1 MIEAELPD
9 GRILEFPAGTSP
21 DVIQKAVKGM
31 LAPPKAE
38 KGYLESL
45 GAGLGA
51 GVGNVALGAQN
62 LVGMGLEKLGA
73 TSAGQ
78 WLQRDATMGKE
89 KLKGEVAPYKEANP
103 MTAGGGELAGEIVST
118 LPVGG
123 ALAKGVS
130 LIPGAAQ
137 KAAPL
142 IQALRTGG
150 FSAGGATGAAG
161 LATRAA
167 GGAATG
173 GASAALI
180 NPEDAALGATIGGAL
195 PVVGAGVMKGVRA
208 GQRAMRPQEAKVVER
223 LAAQTGMSQDELL
236 SALNQQGPQLIP
248 GYQKTVPQILEND
261 VMSQLQ
267 RNLKTAGVNTLGE
280 AERLQQAQ
288 FQEAL
293 NRVAPVAADVQDAAQ
308 RAGGAIQNFALPAR
322 EEATK
327 AVRGAF
333 EAIDPEDTTRIML
346 PIDEMKRAAGQY
358 LGPGTFGTGA
368 RAQQAIQAAENVG
381 TEVLP
386 AVEMI
391 SEKAAGKAQNL
402 EQAVR
407 AAGGLRGTGGELRDL
422 GIKQSKTTGLV
433 NNKSGKSA
441 DLLAESMYQRG
452 FLPDNDPATLID
464 MLRNGGGRKVFASD
478 APESGYQR
486 AMEMAMGDAPEATTI
501 AKAVPFNTVQNLRS
515 SIGEAAE
522 AAAAKGANKE
532 AAALREM
539 VGQIDSRINRAAG
552 ESVGEGEFFP
562 KEIADKYRDAL
573 KLHQEKMTRFET
585 GPQAGMFRKGG
596 DKQAS
601 IQGAEIPSR
610 FYSGALSQADDVKAF
625 KRLIGDS
632 EGLAREL
639 KSFAMTQ
646 GATKVDAQGNLGTQ
660 FVKWLAGRSG
670 ANKELL
676 TPSELATV
684 NEVGKAVQNQ
694 IRTEGL
700 GRVSGSDTAQKLATL
715 QSNGMLDNRLVDI
728 LANKTPLVGQF
739 TGPMLQ
745 NLRNTA
751 AQTRNKE
758 MARLLSDPEAFSQ
771 ALTRPETSPALIE
784 ALRKTA
790 PAIARTVPVMAAD

>member
-1 MIEAELPD
+1 MAFDPD
-9 GRILEFPAGTSP
+9 AYLAQSSAPAFDPDAYLGTSAP
-21 DVIQKAVKGM
+21 QKPSIGRALASPFVGAYRGLQDLTDTAYVAATEALGIKG
-31 LAPPKAE
+31 ARDIAE
-38 KGYLESL
+38 KKKAQFEQDYGGFA
-45 GAGLGA
+45 GA
-51 GVGNVALGAQN
+51 NVARLGSNIA
-62 LVGMGLEKLGA
+62 A
-73 TSAGQ
+73 
-78 WLQRDATMGKE
+78 
-89 KLKGEVAPYKEANP
+89 
-103 MTAGGGELAGEIVST
+103 T

-180 NPEDAALGATIGGAL
+180 NPDDAALGAGIGAAL
-195 PVVGAGVMKGVRA
+195 PVVGAGVMQGVRA
-208 GQRAMRPQEAKVVER
+208 GQRALRPQEVKVAEK

-248 GYQKTVPQILEND
+248 GYQKTVPQILQND

-267 RNLKTAGVNTLGE
+267 RNLKTAGVNTLGD
-280 AERLQQAQ
+280 AERLQQGQ

-308 RAGGAIQNFALPAR
+308 RAGGAIQNYAIPAR

-327 AVRGAF
+327 GVRGAF
-333 EAIDPEDTTRIML
+333 EAIDPTDETRLFL
-346 PIDEMKRAAGQY
+346 PIDEMKAAAGQY
-358 LGPGTFGTGA
+358 LGPGTFGSGT
-368 RAQQAIQAAENVG
+368 RAQQAIQTAENVG

-407 AAGGLRGTGGELRDL
+407 AAGGLRGTTGELKDL

-452 FLPDNDPATLID
+452 FIPDNDPATLID

-486 AMEMAMGDAPEATTI
+486 AMEMSMGDAPEATTI

-522 AAAAKGANKE
+522 AASAKGANKE
-532 AAALREM
+532 AAALRDM
-539 VGQIDSRINRAAG
+539 VSQIDSRVNRAAG
-552 ESVGEGEFFP
+552 QDIAPGEFFP
-562 KEIADKYRDAL
+562 QEIADKYRDAL
-573 KLHQEKMTRFET
+573 KAHQNKMLQFET

-601 IQGAEIPSR
+601 IQGAEIPSK
-610 FYSGALSQADDVKAF
+610 FYNSALSQADDVKAF

-632 EGLAREL
+632 PALMDEL
-639 KSFAMTQ
+639 KSFAITQ
-646 GATKVDAQGNLGTQ
+646 ADQTRNAQGTLGDKYI
-660 FVKWLAGRSG
+660 KWMKGRAG
-670 ANKELL
+670 ANKELMN
-676 TPSELATV
+676 PQELATIK
-684 NEVGKAVQNQ
+684 EVGKAVENQ
-694 IRTEGL
+694 MRTESL
-700 GRVSGSDTAQKLATL
+700 GRVTGSDTAQKLATM
-715 QSNGMLDNRLVDI
+715 QSNGILDSRMVDV
-728 LANKTPLVGQF
+728 LANKIPVVSSF
-739 TGPMLQ
+739 TGPVLQ
-745 NLRNTA
+745 GLRDTA
-751 AQTRNKE
+751 TKTKNETLAKLLADPQAFANALKGQPENK
-758 MARLLSDPEAFSQ
+758 
-771 ALTRPETSPALIE
+771 ALIE
-784 ALRKTA
+784 ALRKA
-790 PAIARTVPVMAAD
+790 GTVATRSLPVMAAD

>member
-1 MIEAELPD
+1 
-9 GRILEFPAGTSP
+9 
-21 DVIQKAVKGM
+21 
-31 LAPPKAE
+31 
-38 KGYLESL
+38 
-45 GAGLGA
+45 
-51 GVGNVALGAQN
+51 
-62 LVGMGLEKLGA
+62 
-73 TSAGQ
+73 
-78 WLQRDATMGKE
+78 
-89 KLKGEVAPYKEANP
+89 
-103 MTAGGGELAGEIVST
+103 
-118 LPVGG
+118 
-123 ALAKGVS
+123 
-130 LIPGAAQ
+130 
-137 KAAPL
+137 
-142 IQALRTGG
+142 
-150 FSAGGATGAAG
+150 
-161 LATRAA
+161 
-167 GGAATG
+167 
-173 GASAALI
+173 
-180 NPEDAALGATIGGAL
+180 
-195 PVVGAGVMKGVRA
+195 MKGVRA
-208 GQRAMRPQEAKVVER
+208 GQRAMRPQEAKIAER
-223 LAAQTGMSQDELL
+223 LAAQVGMSQDELL

-280 AERLQQAQ
+280 AERLQQGQ

-322 EEATK
+322 EEATNV
-327 AVRGAF
+327 VRGAF
-333 EAIDPEDTTRIML
+333 EAIDPEDATRIML
-346 PIDEMKRAAGQY
+346 PIDEMKAAAGQY
-358 LGPGTFGTGA
+358 LGPGTFGSGS
-368 RAQQAIQAAENVG
+368 RAADAIRTAEQVG

-391 SEKAAGKAQNL
+391 SEKASGKAQNL

-522 AAAAKGANKE
+522 AASAKGANKE

-573 KLHQEKMTRFET
+573 KLHQDKMLKFET

-601 IQGAEIPSR
+601 IQGAEIPSK

-694 IRTEGL
+694 IKTEGL

-751 AQTRNKE
+751 TQTRNKE
-758 MARLLSDPEAFSQ
+758 MARLLADPEAFSQ

-784 ALRKTA
+784 ALRKAA
-790 PAIARTVPVMAAD
+790 PAIARTLPVMAAD